1 MDERAGRIKMK
12 KQLMIV
18 CIIVILL
25 TVELS
30 GCNEN
35 SNTINLEK
43 NKFVGTWQNT
53 TMINPMILFSDG
65 TGSMIST
72 NVTWDLKDGDLVIKP
87 LLDLSVTWMYN
98 YLFTNNDRTL
108 SLTSAKTNGST
119 VVWIKQ

>member
-30 GCNEN
+30 GCNEG

-43 NKFVGTWQNT
+43 HKFVGTWQNT

-72 NVTWDLKDGDLVIKP
+72 NVTWYLKDGDLVIKP
-87 LLDLSVTWMYN
+87 LLDLSVTWIYN

-119 VVWIKQ
+119 VVWI